1 MKIVSTSVRTA
12 AWCRTHR
19 NPSAMSCPMWRA
31 SARSR
36 RCAGSAT
43 RETSRAPSATSTA
56 WVTNGRAIPAA
67 KSAAPIGGPAS
78 WLTVMK
84 PVWSRE
90 FAIARSSRGTS
101 IGSSVWELL
110 SAKTSAVPRRKRATS
125 TTAIETVPVTTV
137 VAIRTSTTARI
148 RSTDTTIEPAVEPVG
163 EGAGV
168 QPEDQRW
175 QPLQQ
180 RGQRHQE
187 GVVGL
192 RGDQQRTGR
201 DRDAVAEVRDPRR
214 GEQPPEARAQA
225 LGDDGFDEAAHK
237 EGTLDA
243 RAAASRGLPARGIF
257 GMRAWNVRNRARKR
271 RLVDEGR
278 AHAALVF
285 DGDEAVAWCSTA
297 PRPSCRTSTPQA
309 VRGRARHVAR
319 PPDHLPVRGQVY
331 RARE

>member
-1 MKIVSTSVRTA
+1 MLKMKIVSTSVRTA

-19 NPSAMSCPMWRA
+19 NPSAMSCPMWLA

-36 RCAGSAT
+36 RCGGSAT
-43 RETSRAPSATSTA
+43 RETSSAPSATSTA

-101 IGSSVWELL
+101 IGSSVWEVL
-110 SAKTSAVPRRKRATS
+110 SAKTSAVPRRKSATS

-137 VAIRTSTTARI
+137 VAIRTSTTART
-148 RSTDTTIEPAVEPVG
+148 RSTVTTMSRRSSRSEMAPACSPKSSG
-163 EGAGV
+163 G
-168 QPEDQRW
+168 

-180 RGQRHQE
+180 GRERDQE

-192 RGDQQRTGR
+192 RGHEQRTGR

-214 GEQPPEARAQA
+214 GEQPPEPRSQA
-225 LGDDGFDEAAHK
+225 LRDDGFEEAAHK
-237 EGTLDA
+237 EETLDV
-243 RAAASRGLPARGIF
+243 RGPPRTGIN
-257 GMRAWNVRNRARKR
+257 GSAQWGGSS
-271 RLVDEGR
+271 DSGR
-278 AHAALVF
+278 
-285 DGDEAVAWCSTA
+285 
-297 PRPSCRTSTPQA
+297 RTSTSA
-309 VRGRARHVAR
+309 STLAA
-319 PPDHLPVRGQVY
+319 
-331 RARE
+331 